1 MEQMRELFHKAS
13 EADRPVF
20 ISAVNWAEV
29 LYKMERKHGK
39 AGYDTARQFEHTT
52 PLEAVPVDRELAEIA
67 ALLKNEHGLG
77 LADAFAA
84 ALATAPD
91 ERAKQ
96 DLIDGNVVNSN
107 PLTYRDVAVGEY
119 GNQPAVDRFTAN
131 VRYFQG
137 QPFQGQ
143 PPQGT
148 QDGGTDSGTG
158 TAAAGLALVARFSCN
173 PAPRSACKAAAWPV
187 AM

>member
-1 MEQMRELFHKAS
+1 MKTTVLDASAMLAMFFGQPGMEQMRDLFHKAS

-84 ALATAPD
+84 ALAKSKKAELVTAD
-91 ERAKQ
+91 TEFKSVEKEIKINW
-96 DLIDGNVVNSN
+96 L
-107 PLTYRDVAVGEY
+107 
-119 GNQPAVDRFTAN
+119 
-131 VRYFQG
+131 
-137 QPFQGQ
+137 
-143 PPQGT
+143 
-148 QDGGTDSGTG
+148 
-158 TAAAGLALVARFSCN
+158 
-173 PAPRSACKAAAWPV
+173 K
-187 AM
+187 